1 MYSMCVLCIV
11 CMYLLLRRR
20 PPTEVPPPPATV
32 KTMTD
37 SDNGDVIISPEPG
50 AVVTTD
56 DPYQDLSEEIL
67 GLIGKQGREERV
79 WNEEGRSL
87 GYKKSME
94 RERMINKARFQEH
107 KTNVG
112 IMENGIR
119 YSFIKSSQEMDQMD
133 NGELRNH
140 FVLLE
145 TELGDR
151 LESLELELL
160 HFDTAA
166 SLLGGDCAV
175 TRQIVKECKIECKAM
190 IRHLE
195 NLMEKREVSR
205 TKPTFHRRNLPTFSG
220 IWHGRNVFNFK
231 KKITFNL
238 TKMEVP
244 KTDWTFWTL
253 DRLSGQAIVT
263 IKSIHHDVSKMGW
276 DEIWKCLE
284 LFFGEESFLRDR
296 MIRQHQSVG
305 KMSKLYD
312 NTNWRKRAR
321 RLQHH
326 LSLINE
332 TLELSHLVGNH
343 REEIID
349 FHYANNL
356 MATLTE
362 SDRLAVRER
371 NETWECLSP
380 LERTLAVQRRMKT
393 MLEHALAEQKVSHS
407 ANEDLT
413 SGCDSPSDDPDG
425 TDKNPSPSL

>member
-1 MYSMCVLCIV
+1 
-11 CMYLLLRRR
+11 
-20 PPTEVPPPPATV
+20 
-32 KTMTD
+32 MTD

-67 GLIGKQGREERV
+67 GLIREQGREERV
-79 WNEEGRSL
+79 WNLEGRSL
-87 GYKKSME
+87 GYKTLME
-94 RERMINKARFQEH
+94 REKMMNEARFQEH

-119 YSFIKSSQEMDQMD
+119 DSFIKSGQEMDQLD
-133 NGELRNH
+133 NGELRSH

-151 LESLELELL
+151 LEKLDIELL
-160 HFDTAA
+160 HCNTTA
-166 SLLGGDCAV
+166 SLLGRDCAV
-175 TRQIVKECKIECKAM
+175 TRQIVKQCKTECEVM
-190 IRHLE
+190 IRHLKD
-195 NLMEKREVSR
+195 LMKKREVSR

-220 IWHGRNVFNFK
+220 TWHSRNVFNFK

-244 KTDWTFWTL
+244 KSDWTFWTL
-253 DRLSGQAIVT
+253 DRLSGPAIVS
-263 IKSIHHDVSKMGW
+263 IKNLHHDVSKMSL
-276 DEIWKCLE
+276 DDIWECLE
-284 LFFGEESFLRDR
+284 MFFGGESYLREK

-321 RLQHH
+321 SLQHH
-326 LSLINE
+326 LSLISE
-332 TLELSHLVGNH
+332 TLELSYLVGNH

-362 SDRLAVRER
+362 SDRLEVRER

-393 MLEHALAEQKVSHS
+393 MLEHALAEQKVLHS
-407 ANEDLT
+407 ADEDLT
-413 SGCDSPSDDPDG
+413 FGSDSPSDGPDG
-425 TDKNPSPSL
+425 TDKKSFT